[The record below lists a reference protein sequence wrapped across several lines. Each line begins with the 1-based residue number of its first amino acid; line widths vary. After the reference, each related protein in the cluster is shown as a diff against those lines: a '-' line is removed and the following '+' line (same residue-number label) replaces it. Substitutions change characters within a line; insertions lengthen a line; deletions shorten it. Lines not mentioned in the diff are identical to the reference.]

1 MKATIVLGLLGT
13 TLDRGDGPDRWSLW
27 RPTVSLCQHEELL
40 ISRLELIHE
49 ESAKVLAECVGED
62 IRSVAP
68 ETEVRLHEVNFR
80 DAWDFEE
87 VYGALHAF
95 ARRYPFDTDHE
106 EYLFHVTTGTH
117 VAQICTF
124 LLTESRHFPGRLIQ
138 TAPPKRNQSGLQGRF
153 AIIDLDLSKY
163 DRIAQRFAS
172 EQREAA
178 EFLKAGIRT
187 RNRAFNA
194 LIDQIE
200 HVAVNSSAPILLTG
214 PTGSG
219 KSSLARRIFELK
231 KMRREVSGAFVE
243 VNCAT
248 IRGDGAMSALFGHK
262 RGAFTG
268 ATRDRSGLLRE
279 ADGGILFLDE
289 IGELGPDEQAM
300 LLRAV
305 EEKRFLPFGS
315 DRESQSQFQLISG
328 TNRDLDEAVG
338 TGKFRADLLS
348 RINLW
353 SFELPSLA
361 ARPEDIE
368 PNLDYEIAQLAAATG
383 RAYKFSKEAL
393 QAFLTFATASESA
406 WLGNFRD
413 LSGAIAR
420 MATMA
425 PSGRITRQ
433 IVDEEITRLRKSW
446 QRQNRTMDEQDTDVL
461 KPILGDR
468 IKEFDEFDRVQLA
481 HVVGVCASSATL
493 SQAGRRLFGA
503 SLKRRRSSNDADRLR
518 KYLVRFNL
526 DWSNIKNTLGGL
538 PWR

>member
-1 MKATIVLGLLGT
+1 MPQARTVTIGMLGI
-13 TLDRGDGPDRWSLW
+13 TLDRGEGPDRWSQW
-27 RPTVSLCQHEELL
+27 RPTVSLCQHEDLL

-49 ESAKVLAECVGED
+49 DSAKPLAQRVCED

-68 ETEVRLHEVNFR
+68 ETEIRLHAVHFR

-95 ARRYPFDTDHE
+95 ARSYPFDTEHE

-138 TAPPKRNQSGLQGRF
+138 TAPPNRHQPGSPGRY

-163 DRIAQRFAS
+163 DRIAQRFAN
-172 EQREAA
+172 EQRESAD
-178 EFLKAGIRT
+178 FLKAGIRT
-187 RNRAFNA
+187 RNPAFNA
-194 LIDQIE
+194 LIDQVE
-200 HVAVNSSAPILLTG
+200 HVAVHSGAPILLTG

-219 KSSLARRIFELK
+219 KSSLARRIYELK
-231 KMRREVSGAFVE
+231 KMRRAVSGAFVE

-268 ATRDRSGLLRE
+268 ATRDRTGLLRE
-279 ADGGILFLDE
+279 ADGGVLFLDE
-289 IGELGPDEQAM
+289 IGELGCDEQAM

-305 EEKRFLPFGS
+305 EQKRFLPFGS
-315 DRESQSQFQLISG
+315 DKEAQSEFQLISG
-328 TNRDLDEAVG
+328 TNRDLDDAVRTG
-338 TGKFRADLLS
+338 TFRDDLLS

-353 SFELPSLA
+353 SFEMPSLA
-361 ARPEDIE
+361 ARCEDIE
-368 PNLDYEIAQLAAATG
+368 PNLEYELAQLASTTG
-383 RAYKFSKEAL
+383 RAYHFSKEA
-393 QAFLTFATASESA
+393 QKTFLDFATDSKSA

-413 LSGAIAR
+413 LGGAVAR
-420 MATMA
+420 MATVA
-425 PSGRITRQ
+425 PSGRITRHV
-433 IVDEEITRLRKSW
+433 VDEEINRLQQSW
-446 QRQNRTMDEQDTDVL
+446 RRLSRNPESPETAVL
-461 KPILGDR
+461 ASILGARYDE
-468 IKEFDEFDRVQLA
+468 IDEFDRVQLA
-481 HVVGVCASSATL
+481 HVVRVCAASATL

-518 KYLVRFNL
+518 KYLVRFGL
-526 DWSNIKNTLGGL
+526 DWSTIKSALGG
-538 PWR
+538 